1 MAYLFTVVWKTYQ
14 EKSPNWVGLVGALAG
29 LEGLPPGMII
39 NGYCQPTTVVI
50 WEEDDVSLSNS
61 WPRSS
66 NLLPR

>member
-14 EKSPNWVGLVGALAG
+14 GKSPNWVALVGALAG

-50 WEEDDVSLSNS
+50 WQ
-61 WPRSS
+61 
-66 NLLPR
+66 